1 MLILHG
7 CLTGIRNST
16 IIAMIISLLV
26 TGCKK
31 SPEILPPGASL
42 NIIAAIPDAGLLYGS
57 FAGTEQLAS
66 YRSSSRLNYNSY
78 NGTGLNTNLFN
89 RPPGDQRLAFYRQG
103 DTAHPEKPFI
113 AVTIPLKASG
123 IYSLFL
129 VGTSS
134 NPDTLLTTDHI
145 PTYSL
150 QDSVTGIRFMNLS
163 PGSNPITINI
173 AGMPPGSEVEELPY
187 KSYTTFKAYPATANI
202 NDYTFEFRD
211 KASGTLLATYKTSKM
226 NKYVSTARITEVN
239 TWLFRSSTFVFL
251 GLPNGVGPQA
261 QTVNIINHFTT
272 R

>member
-7 CLTGIRNST
+7 CLTGIRNGT
-16 IIAMIISLLV
+16 IIAMILSLFV
-26 TGCKK
+26 SGCKK
-31 SPEILPPGASL
+31 DPEILPPGASL
-42 NIIAAIPDAGLLYGS
+42 NIIAAIPDVARLYGS
-57 FAGTEQLAS
+57 FAGTEPLAS
-66 YRSSSRLNYNSY
+66 YRSSSQLKYNSY
-78 NGTGLNTNLFN
+78 NFPGLNTNLFN
-89 RPPGDQRLAFYRQG
+89 RPPGDQRLAFYRPV

-129 VGTSS
+129 TGTNS
-134 NPDTLLTTDHI
+134 NPDTLLTTDQI
-145 PTYSL
+145 PVYSL

-187 KSYTTFKAYPATANI
+187 KSYTSFKAYPATANI

-211 KASGTLLATYKTSKM
+211 KASGILLATYKTSKM
-226 NKYVSTARITEVN
+226 NAYVSTARITQVN
-239 TWLFRSSTFVFL
+239 PWLFRSSTFVFL
-251 GLPNGVGPQA
+251 GLPNGVGSQA
-261 QTVNIINHFTT
+261 QTVNIINHFTI